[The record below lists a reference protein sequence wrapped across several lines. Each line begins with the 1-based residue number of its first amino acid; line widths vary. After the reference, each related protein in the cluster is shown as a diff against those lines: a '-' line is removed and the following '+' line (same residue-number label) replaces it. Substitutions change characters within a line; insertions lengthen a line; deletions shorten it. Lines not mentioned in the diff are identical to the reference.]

1 MFVPD
6 RDFVCIF
13 GNQGCGKSVWGKAY
27 AKGQTRLFVSDPM
40 ASYPGVDF
48 STAPD
53 EVLPRLFE
61 SPENV
66 PFRFGTYLPE
76 ELPLLCHS
84 AMAAG
89 NCSLV
94 IEECALIFK
103 RGEELHEWFKPIVF
117 TGRHRRVNLIL
128 IAQRATKIPI
138 DLRSQASRI
147 ITFRQTEPGDVDAL
161 ADRIGRDTAR
171 EIPTL
176 QKLECFDWQ
185 GDTGELR
192 RYTLTP

>member
-6 RDFVCIF
+6 REFICIF
-13 GNQGCGKSVWGKAY
+13 GNQGCGKTVWAKHYAQGKS
-27 AKGQTRLFVSDPM
+27 RLFVSDPM
-40 ASYPGVDF
+40 ASYPGVNFISDPSDYF
-48 STAPD
+48 PALLEDGNKT
-53 EVLPRLFE
+53 
-61 SPENV
+61 
-66 PFRFGTYLPE
+66 PFRYGTFQPE
-76 ELPLLCHS
+76 ELALFCHG

-89 NCSLV
+89 DCTLI

-117 TGRHRRVNLIL
+117 TGRHRRVNLVL
-128 IAQRATKIPI
+128 VAQRATKIPI

-147 ITFRQTEPGDVDAL
+147 ITFRQTEPGDVNAL
-161 ADRIGRDTAR
+161 GDRIGVKDDVTR
-171 EIPTL
+171 L

-192 RYTLTP
+192 RYSLTP